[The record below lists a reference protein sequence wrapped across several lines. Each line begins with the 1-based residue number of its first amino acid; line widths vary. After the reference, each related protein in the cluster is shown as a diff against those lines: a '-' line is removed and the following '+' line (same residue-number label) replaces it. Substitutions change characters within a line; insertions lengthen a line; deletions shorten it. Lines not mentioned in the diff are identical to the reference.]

1 MVPSESEA
9 TEEDQEREQ
18 ILMRYAR
25 LKTTL
30 DKSHKLLEKAARAV
44 GTAVTT
50 NESCYTA
57 VAGKSA
63 HAGFTRD
70 VAASSSNEDHEDS
83 KSWKK
88 CLVAE
93 ATAPLSRKMEKT
105 LEAPKHEATAVA
117 VRAAE
122 KR

>member
-1 MVPSESEA
+1 M
-9 TEEDQEREQ
+9 
-18 ILMRYAR
+18 
-25 LKTTL
+25 
-30 DKSHKLLEKAARAV
+30 AARAG

-50 NESCYTA
+50 KKNIETA

-93 ATAPLSRKMEKT
+93 ATAPLSRKLGKT
-105 LEAPKHEATAVA
+105 VETAKHEATAVA
-117 VRAAE
+117 VRAVE